1 MHSMSGEAAVER
13 RETRAGGRALRATD
27 FSFLPQELLEKCR
40 PFIVRYHEM
49 NGYASLPDILWNP
62 EIRNLI
68 NSDAHLNRLFKASTS
83 SRSAKRANEGLIGIA
98 TLILALEI
106 LATGTAGWGDRYPA
120 ERDAAQVIRDE
131 FLPNARPWLLECY
144 LYPDAKRRRDAL
156 SAAERMDTADSDAL
170 AQFERSA
177 RS

>member
-1 MHSMSGEAAVER
+1 MSGEAAVER
-13 RETRAGGRALRATD
+13 REMRVGGGALRATD
-27 FSFLPQELLEKCR
+27 FSFLPQDLVEKCR
-40 PFIVRYHEM
+40 PFIIRYHEM
-49 NGYASLPDILWNP
+49 NGYSSLPDILWNP

-83 SRSAKRANEGLIGIA
+83 SRSAKRSNEGLIGIA

-120 ERDAAQVIRDE
+120 ARKTAQTIRDE
-131 FLPNARPWLLECY
+131 FVPYRRPGLIECY

-156 SAAERMDTADSDAL
+156 SAAERPDSSESEAF

-177 RS
+177 RG